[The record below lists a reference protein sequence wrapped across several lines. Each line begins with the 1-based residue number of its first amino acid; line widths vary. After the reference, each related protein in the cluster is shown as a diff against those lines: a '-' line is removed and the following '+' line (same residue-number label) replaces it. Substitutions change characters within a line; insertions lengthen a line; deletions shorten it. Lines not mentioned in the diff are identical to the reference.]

1 LKDNIA
7 LVFEDVFTYMA
18 ENAMLCSVLLGPNG
32 DIAFLQRLKDVVKEK
47 CYSNWDAWY
56 NKEKSGYFNTFST
69 FIVAGCVGVLQEW
82 LDGDMKET
90 PLEIA
95 TTVHDIILMGPAIL
109 K

>member
-1 LKDNIA
+1 
-7 LVFEDVFTYMA
+7 
-18 ENAMLCSVLLGPNG
+18 
-32 DIAFLQRLKDVVKEK
+32 LKDVVKEK

-82 LDGDMKET
+82 LNGGMKET